1 MKTISPIK
9 IAKILFPLNRSLT
22 GKGNLETLNI
32 LKKVC
37 KNIKIKKYKS
47 GKKVYDWKIPLEWT
61 VNDAYIKT
69 PSGEKICD
77 YKTNNLHLIGYSTSV
92 KKTLTLKSLKKKL
105 HTHPKLHNAIP
116 YLTSYYKKDWGFCI
130 SKNELQKL
138 NNGKYKVNINTNL
151 KKGHM
156 HFGECYIKGKS
167 KSEIFFSTYI
177 CHPSMANNEISGP
190 VITTL
195 LAKWLASKKKLKYSY
210 RLIFIPETIGSIA
223 YIYHNKN
230 ILKKNVITGF
240 NVTCVGDER
249 SWSLM
254 PSKYGDSLGDRIARR
269 VLNKEK
275 IKYKS
280 YEWLDRGSDERQYCS
295 PGIDLPICSIMRS
308 KYATYP
314 EYHTSLDK
322 LENVVTN
329 QGLKDTLDIY
339 KKIITA
345 LENSTFPLTKS
356 ICEPKLSKI
365 NLYPHINKR
374 GKGNLGND
382 ILNFLTY
389 SDGKNS
395 LMDIFEKIKCSKKK
409 FNRIFKIIKKNKLI
423 SLHETQKKI

>member
-22 GKGNLETLNI
+22 GKGNLKTLNI

-47 GKKVYDWKIPLEWT
+47 GKKVYDWKIPLVWT

-69 PSGEKICD
+69 PNGEKICD
-77 YKTNNLHLIGYSTSV
+77 YKTNNLHLIGYSTSI
-92 KKTLTLKSLKKKL
+92 KKILTLKSLKKKL

-130 SKNELQKL
+130 SKNELKKL
-138 NNGKYKVNINTNL
+138 KSGKYIVNVDTSL

-156 HFGECYIKGKS
+156 HIGECYVRGKS

-190 VITTL
+190 VITAL
-195 LAKWLASKKKLKYSY
+195 LAKWLASKTKLKYSY

-275 IKYKS
+275 IKYKL
-280 YEWLDRGSDERQYCS
+280 YEWLDRGSDERQYSS
-295 PGIDLPICSIMRS
+295 PGIDLPISSIMRS
-308 KYATYP
+308 KYSTYP

-322 LENVVTN
+322 LGNVVTN
-329 QGLKDTLDIY
+329 KGLEETLNIY
-339 KKIITA
+339 KKIILQ
-345 LENSTFPLTKS
+345 LEKSVFPVTTKF
-356 ICEPKLSKI
+356 CEPKLSKI
-365 NLYPHINKR
+365 NLYPHINKN
-374 GKGNLGND
+374 GKDNLGNE

-389 SDGKNS
+389 ADGMNS
-395 LMDIFEKIKCSKKK
+395 LTDIYENIKCTKKK
-409 FNRIFKIIKKNKLI
+409 FQKILKILLQKKLI
-423 SLHETQKKI
+423 IVNEIPKKK